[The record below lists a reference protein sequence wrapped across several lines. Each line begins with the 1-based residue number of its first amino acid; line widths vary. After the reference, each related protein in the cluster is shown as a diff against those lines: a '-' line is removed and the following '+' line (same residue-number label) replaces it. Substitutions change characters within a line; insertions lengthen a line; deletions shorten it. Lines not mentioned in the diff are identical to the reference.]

1 MRFFPS
7 PIDVCARSAA
17 AAVLAASAVGCA
29 SRATAVPPTVAST
42 GQAPI
47 AISIGTLPV
56 AELSGIAWIG
66 GNEYFAVGD
75 NGVSQLWRLDI
86 AIDPATGRIN
96 SAAVT
101 GSLAVPGLASDGEGV
116 AFLPARGSVVVS
128 DEATSTIREF
138 RVDDGALLGALT
150 VPSIYST
157 SNLRSNLGLESL
169 GAKEG
174 EVWTANE
181 EALVSDGPISTTSTG
196 TLVRIQRF
204 STTFAPAGQWAYRT
218 DPISALTPLVD
229 AERSGVVEVLPL
241 GGTRALV
248 LEREFGG
255 SFIPDFRSRIY
266 FIDTAGEDD
275 VSARTSLAKAGFES
289 LAKSLLW
296 EGNFALANF
305 EGMTIGPELA
315 DGCRSLFLI
324 SDNGGGIDQRILALR
339 ICGLGT
345 CSADIDGSGAV
356 DGVDLA
362 SMLGFW
368 GAAGSAAD
376 LDGDGLVGGGDLAV
390 LLSAWGACGLQ

>member
-1 MRFFPS
+1 MLGSGAFP
-7 PIDVCARSAA
+7 
-17 AAVLAASAVGCA
+17 AS
-29 SRATAVPPTVAST
+29 
-42 GQAPI
+42 
-47 AISIGTLPV
+47 
-56 AELSGIAWIG
+56 ELSGIAWIG
-66 GNEYFAVGD
+66 GNDYVAIGD
-75 NGVSQLWRLDI
+75 NGGSSLWQLSI
-86 AIDPATGRIN
+86 AIDPSTGRIITA
-96 SAAVT
+96 SVT

-128 DEATSTIREF
+128 DEATSAIREF
-138 RVDDGALLGALT
+138 RLKDGVQLGALA
-150 VPSIYST
+150 VPTIYVAP
-157 SNLRSNLGLESL
+157 NLRSNLGLESL
-169 GAKEG
+169 GAMHG

-181 EALVSDGPISTTSTG
+181 EALVSDGAISTTSTG

-204 STTFAPAGQWAYRT
+204 SSAGVPAGQWAYRT

-266 FIDTAGEDD
+266 FIDTTGADD

-339 ICGLGT
+339 ICGLSA